1 MKAKDLDK
9 NFKLLNKVR
18 VAFIKQEPN
27 KTKRFFK
34 LLGHYLSFP
43 FIWMWNN
50 LKDWRT
56 FLIFGIVCAV
66 ISCEVWIPYLM
77 GFITWGTDFSAWCF
91 GIASTMWLWWL
102 LPGTPFLPLC
112 IAITIGIKA
121 LFNKIKTKKVEN
133 KK

>member
-1 MKAKDLDK
+1 MKIQELDK
-9 NFKLLNKVR
+9 KFETERKLKKEL
-18 VAFIKQEPN
+18 IKLEPN
-27 KTKRFFK
+27 KFKRFWKYVGF
-34 LLGHYLSFP
+34 LLSFP
-43 FIWMWNN
+43 FVWIYNN

-56 FLIFGIVCAV
+56 FLIFGVVCAV

-91 GIASTMWLWWL
+91 GIASTLWLWWL

-112 IAITIGIKA
+112 IVITIGIKA
-121 LFNKIKTKKVEN
+121 LMNKIKSKKLD